1 MNERSVMPVPAC
13 GLLVADLKIS
23 AQTSEQHEVA
33 DHEPARPAVMFRT
46 LTTRSDAT
54 TLTRGMSHR
63 AATIPTVLPRRNPF
77 PRPPVFRDC
86 IFKLTVIS
94 QPRSWQHGPLNLT
107 PSRLNLSLS
116 QARLPC
122 VRLWVSLFGV

>member
-13 GLLVADLKIS
+13 GLLVADLEIS

-46 LTTRSDAT
+46 LTTRSDAS

-63 AATIPTVLPRRNPF
+63 AATIPTVRVAILFLVHPFSVIAFSNLP
-77 PRPPVFRDC
+77 
-86 IFKLTVIS
+86 
-94 QPRSWQHGPLNLT
+94 
-107 PSRLNLSLS
+107 
-116 QARLPC
+116 
-122 VRLWVSLFGV
+122 